1 MVPILSQKVKLYRV
15 HHKKNETLT
24 TNPPIHI
31 YINRINNSKVLKI
44 KDEYK
49 IVLKTHENMKLFG
62 STKTMI
68 EKTKKNKK
76 DKMRQ
81 VLKQLKYFSSAQ
93 FSRHSISTKVQGI
106 IYF

>member
-1 MVPILSQKVKLYRV
+1 MMSLNCLMLPILSQKVKLYRV

-31 YINRINNSKVLKI
+31 YISRINNSKVLKI
-44 KDEYK
+44 KDEYR

-68 EKTKKNKK
+68 EKTKKIQEGKNA
-76 DKMRQ
+76 
-81 VLKQLKYFSSAQ
+81 SSFKAV
-93 FSRHSISTKVQGI
+93 KV
-106 IYF
+106 F

>member
-1 MVPILSQKVKLYRV
+1 MLPILSQKVKLYRV

-31 YINRINNSKVLKI
+31 YISRINNSKVLKI
-44 KDEYK
+44 KDEYR

-68 EKTKKNKK
+68 EKTKK
-76 DKMRQ
+76 
-81 VLKQLKYFSSAQ
+81 KQEGKNASSFKAV
-93 FSRHSISTKVQGI
+93 KV
-106 IYF
+106 F

>member
-1 MVPILSQKVKLYRV
+1 MMSLNCLMVPILSQKVKLYRV

-31 YINRINNSKVLKI
+31 YISRINNSKVLKI
-44 KDEYK
+44 KDEYR

-68 EKTKKNKK
+68 EKTKKKTEGKNA
-76 DKMRQ
+76 
-81 VLKQLKYFSSAQ
+81 SSFKAV
-93 FSRHSISTKVQGI
+93 KV
-106 IYF
+106 F

>member
-31 YINRINNSKVLKI
+31 YISRINNSKVLKI
-44 KDEYK
+44 KDEYR

-68 EKTKKNKK
+68 EKTKKKTRRKK
-76 DKMRQ
+76 CVK
-81 VLKQLKYFSSAQ
+81 F
-93 FSRHSISTKVQGI
+93 
-106 IYF
+106 

>member
-1 MVPILSQKVKLYRV
+1 MMSLNCLMVPILSQKVKLYRV

-31 YINRINNSKVLKI
+31 YISRINNSKVLKI
-44 KDEYK
+44 KDEYR

-68 EKTKKNKK
+68 EKTKK
-76 DKMRQ
+76 
-81 VLKQLKYFSSAQ
+81 KQEGKNASSFKAV
-93 FSRHSISTKVQGI
+93 KV
-106 IYF
+106 F

>member
-1 MVPILSQKVKLYRV
+1 MMSLNCLMVPILSQKVKLYRV

-31 YINRINNSKVLKI
+31 YISRINNSKVLKI
-44 KDEYK
+44 KDEYR

-68 EKTKKNKK
+68 EKTKKKPEGKNA
-76 DKMRQ
+76 
-81 VLKQLKYFSSAQ
+81 SSFKAV
-93 FSRHSISTKVQGI
+93 KV
-106 IYF
+106 F

>member
-1 MVPILSQKVKLYRV
+1 MMSLNCLMVPILSQKVKLYRV

-31 YINRINNSKVLKI
+31 YISRINNSKLLKI
-44 KDEYK
+44 KDEYR

-68 EKTKKNKK
+68 EKTKK
-76 DKMRQ
+76 
-81 VLKQLKYFSSAQ
+81 KQEGKNASSFKAV
-93 FSRHSISTKVQGI
+93 KV
-106 IYF
+106 F

>member
-1 MVPILSQKVKLYRV
+1 MMSLNCLMVPILSQKVKLYRV

-44 KDEYK
+44 KDEYR

-68 EKTKKNKK
+68 EKTKK
-76 DKMRQ
+76 
-81 VLKQLKYFSSAQ
+81 KQEGKNASSFKAV
-93 FSRHSISTKVQGI
+93 KV
-106 IYF
+106 F